1 MFPAAFDYRR
11 ANSVDEAMAL
21 LQQHGGDARILAG
34 GQSLIPAMRF
44 RLARPALLVDINGLA
59 DLDYVRE
66 QDGMLVLGALARDAG
81 LERTPWIGARY
92 PLIADVS
99 AAVAAPVVRQMG
111 PVVGSLFHNDP
122 AGDLAVAALPA
133 PAQ

>member
-81 LERTPWIGARY
+81 LEPTPWVGARY

-99 AAVAAPVVRQMG
+99 AVVPDPRGRPMG
-111 PVVGSLFHNDP
+111 TGVGSLSHNDP
-122 AGDLAVAALPA
+122 AGEWALRA
-133 PAQ
+133 P